1 MAMKMLD
8 AGIVQA
14 VREAHIRGERGKD
27 IAARLGISPST
38 VSRIVTGS
46 RHGRRVTPREIQAV
60 RDLLAQGM
68 APKTV
73 AVKMDIALSTV
84 GRIAA
89 GASGTLK
96 TRAFDAERDFR

>member
-1 MAMKMLD
+1 MKMLD

-46 RHGRRVTPREIQAV
+46 RHGRRVTPREMQAV